1 MATKKLNKTL
11 TIPAVNQK
19 GEDMARYPLDPLI
32 FGVEG
37 SEITLAQTA
46 RSYLDNQ
53 RKSRAKA
60 KHRSEVNGSG
70 AKIWRQKGTG
80 RARHSTRKAPIFVGG
95 GVAHGPTGEQNYH
108 KNVPKK
114 MAQKAVKLL
123 LSDKVRE
130 QKIIL
135 VRELDFKKTKEAFD
149 FLGKVRTKFKAP
161 GTLGLLTCREEILR
175 RSFSNIKEV
184 SWVDTRS
191 LNPYF
196 LLKTHFLLVTSSAIK
211 DLEKK
216 FTNSNNI
223 KSKTDE
229 G

>member
-1 MATKKLNKTL
+1 MAAKKLNKLL
-11 TIPAVNQK
+11 TIPVVNQK
-19 GEDMARYPLDPLI
+19 GEDLAGYPLDPLI

-53 RKSRAKA
+53 RKSRAKT
-60 KHRSEVNGSG
+60 KQRSEVNGSG

-108 KNVPKK
+108 KNIPKK

-149 FLGKVRTKFKAP
+149 FLEKIRMKFKAP
-161 GTLGLLTCREEILR
+161 RPLGLLVCKEENLR
-175 RSFSNIKEV
+175 RSFSNISKV

-196 LLKTHFLLVTSSAIK
+196 LLKTRFLLITSSAIK
-211 DLEKK
+211 DLERK
-216 FTNSNNI
+216 FAN
-223 KSKTDE
+223 E

>member
-1 MATKKLNKTL
+1 MATKKLNKLL

-19 GEDMARYPLDPLI
+19 GEDEPRYPLDPAI

-53 RKSRAKA
+53 RKSRAKT
-60 KHRSEVNGSG
+60 KHRSEVAGSG

-123 LSDKVRE
+123 LSDMVKK

-135 VRELDFKKTKEAFD
+135 VKELDFKKTKEAFD
-149 FLGKVRTKFKAP
+149 FLVKIRTKFKAP
-161 GTLGLLTCREEILR
+161 KTLGLLTCKEEILR
-175 RSFSNIKEV
+175 RSFGNISKV
-184 SWVDTRS
+184 SLADTRS
-191 LNPYF
+191 LNSYF
-196 LLKTHFLLVTSSAIK
+196 LLKARFLLVTLSAIK
-211 DLEKK
+211 DLERR
-216 FTNSNNI
+216 FAN
-223 KSKTDE
+223 E
-229 G
+229 V